1 MSKFYKIFSLLLVA
15 CLATVGAWAQ
25 TPVRSLEDLENGAA
39 YSIKSEGRGYLIY
52 DASKDASRAWCSD
65 NTKNGAT
72 VTFDQKDL
80 NHLWT
85 FYKSANGGCYL
96 YNLGAQK
103 FLYKDASVTG
113 TTFSIEPLG
122 SDVTLKASTSPS
134 RWGHEGDI
142 ENYPV
147 VIAFGD
153 NEINLSI
160 DQIPSVFTNWNDTGD
175 TGNIMQIVKVA
186 DVSEE
191 LMTAIEAAVTEY
203 EVEPVTDL
211 TTLDNGKAY
220 FVKTARGQWAYDPAY
235 SFTAD
240 EETFSGENFL
250 VSSTASGVSATL
262 DDANKGFVLLKTYHG
277 KYRLWSVG
285 AQKFVG
291 LGTQVNDSP
300 VFSNTSLSAEP
311 LLADTLTFLNGTAG
325 NAKYPTV
332 IAINGQQLGIS
343 NNYGKAGGLIAG
355 YNDVSDQGNNCGI
368 YESTL
373 TPSTENLLA
382 LAGAVEAPVYMPA
395 SIVPASGEVTEPLS
409 SITITLP
416 SSAYMAGKWSV
427 KPQLFNGN
435 GEAIG
440 EPEGMWGSGGVLT
453 VKFGTTLTE
462 PGTYTVVIPE
472 GMFGDTKFNPYTA
485 DNGISKGGTWNPE
498 LRLTYT
504 IPMPP
509 ANTLAYTTVAPEN
522 ESTLTKGLETATLT
536 YAEEL
541 GFADATAINVLNAA
555 SETVATATLAVSTE
569 SANEAVLTLS
579 EKLTENGT
587 YTINVPEGYIYNNLY
602 DAEADDKGV
611 ADGALYNPAF
621 TLTFT
626 VDYKA
631 TLTPTVTP
639 DSETP
644 VESLESVTLTFEKP
658 VTYDESKT
666 VSIFSRMQGSYTP
679 TVEVSADDATQV
691 VLTLAE
697 PIASRG
703 LYMLSIPEEAFTA
716 EDGTFNPEVNSQI
729 TVTPPANTFMYD
741 STTPANGAKV
751 AVLDTVKF
759 TYACWAFPDNFTAID
774 VLDANGE
781 TVTTGTLAY
790 DDYDYNSV
798 NLVLATPIEAAG
810 TYTINVPEQ
819 YIYDEWYNEFADD
832 KGLSSGATYNPA
844 YTLSFTVTGPYPV
857 NFDKDMNR
865 TRTDRTLNSVTL
877 TESGKSGQTVTPA
890 NTSKIYNDQHETAV
904 LTCTAG
910 STLTATFNY
919 SGTWMHGYVYIDTEN
934 DGAFSFNEGSTDQSG
949 TDLKT
954 FAFYSGSFTNDASGY
969 NSAGESISGDAR
981 ANINPPSFT
990 APTTPGTYR
999 IRFKVDWNSVD
1010 PGGQKAADG
1019 SVTGSNGIAANGG
1032 YILDATLEVV
1042 EPSPL
1047 APLTPTNVTPAA
1059 GETVS
1064 SFTAATLTF
1073 DTDINYDSEK
1083 TVSIY
1088 DRSYNTYTA
1097 TVTVE
1102 GNTATISVEEPITQ
1116 TGYYTIE
1123 IPASTF
1129 TTEEGRSNEAF
1140 TTSFIVQAPANS
1152 FEYESVSP
1160 ANGTTV
1166 ASLSTITL
1174 TYSENVN
1181 GTIINDSP
1189 IEVKDAEGNTVTTA
1203 TLATDNGIWNI
1214 VRIALA
1220 SEIKTNGTY
1229 TLTVPEEFIG
1239 NEAYIGWQPDKGA
1252 GLGGKYNPAFTL
1264 TYTVDITLG
1273 IDSLT
1278 IDNAAGKTVY
1288 SIDGRQ
1294 VSGKLQRGTYIIN
1307 GQKRFVK

>member
-1 MSKFYKIFSLLLVA
+1 MK
-15 CLATVGAWAQ
+15 
-25 TPVRSLEDLENGAA
+25 NGAA
-39 YSIKSEGRGYLIY
+39 YSIKSEGRGYLIF
-52 DASKDASRAWCSD
+52 DAGKDASRAWCSD
-65 NTKNGAT
+65 NTTNGAT
-72 VTFDQKDL
+72 VTFDQTNL

-85 FYKSANGGCYL
+85 FYTSAKGGRYL
-96 YNLGAQK
+96 FNLGAQK
-103 FLYKDASVTG
+103 FLYKNGGATILTS
-113 TTFSIEPLG
+113 EPLG
-122 SDVTLKASTSPS
+122 SDVTFKAATSAS
-134 RWGHEGDI
+134 KEDF
-142 ENYPV
+142 PV

-153 NEINLSI
+153 NEINLST
-160 DQIPSVFTNWNDTGD
+160 DQTTSVFTNWNDTGD
-175 TGNIMQIVKVA
+175 TGNIMQIVKVT

-191 LMTAIEAAVTEY
+191 LMAAIEAAVTEY
-203 EVEPVTDL
+203 EAEPITDL
-211 TTLDNGKAY
+211 TSLDNGKAY

-262 DDANKGFVLLKTYHG
+262 DDASKGFVLLKTYHG

-311 LLADTLTFLNGTAG
+311 LLADTLSFLDGTAG

-368 YESTL
+368 YATTL
-373 TPSTENLLA
+373 TPSTESLLA
-382 LAGAVEAPVYMPA
+382 LAGAVEAPVYLPA
-395 SIVPASGEVTEPLS
+395 SIVPASGEITEPLS

-440 EPEGMWGSGGVLT
+440 EPEGIWGNGGVLT
-453 VKFGTTLTE
+453 IKFGTTLTA

-472 GMFGDTKFNPYTA
+472 GMFGDTKFNPYSA

-509 ANTLAYTTVAPEN
+509 ANSLAYTTVAPEN

-536 YAEEL
+536 YGEEL
-541 GFADATAINVLNAA
+541 GFADGTPINVLNAA
-555 SETVATATLAVSTE
+555 SEPVATATLAVSTE
-569 SANEAVLTLS
+569 NASEAVLTLS

-587 YTINVPEGYIYNNLY
+587 YTITVPEGYIYNNLY

-611 ADGALYNPAF
+611 AEGATFNPAF
-621 TLTFT
+621 TLTYT

-639 DSETP
+639 DSETT
-644 VESLESVTLTFEKP
+644 VESLASVSLTFEKP
-658 VTYDESKT
+658 VTYNESKPI
-666 VSIFSRMQGSYTP
+666 SILSKLQGSFAT
-679 TVEVSADDATQV
+679 TVEVSAEDATQV
-691 VLTLAE
+691 TLTLDE
-697 PIASRG
+697 PIAATG

-729 TVTPPANTFMYD
+729 TVQAPANTFMYD
-741 STTPANGAKV
+741 STTPANGATV
-751 AVLDTVKF
+751 VTLDSIKI
-759 TYACWAFPDNFTAID
+759 TYDCWAFPDNFNPIN

-781 TVTTGTLAY
+781 TVTTATLAS
-790 DDYDYNSV
+790 DDSDWNSV
-798 NLVLATPIEAAG
+798 NLVLAAPIETAG
-810 TYTINVPEQ
+810 TYSITVPEQ
-819 YIYDEWYNEFADD
+819 SIYDEWYNEFAED
-832 KGLSSGATYNPA
+832 KGVSSGATYNPA

-857 NFDKDMNR
+857 NFDKNMNSSR
-865 TRTDRTLNSVTL
+865 ADRTLNSVTL
-877 TESGKSGQTVTPA
+877 TEEGQAGQTVTVA
-890 NTSKIYNDQHETAV
+890 NTSKIYNDQHETAT
-904 LTCTAG
+904 LTCAAG
-910 STLTATFNY
+910 STLTATFSY

-934 DGAFSFNEGSTDQSG
+934 DGAFSFNEGNTDQSG
-949 TDLKT
+949 TDLKA

-969 NSAGESISGDAR
+969 NSAGQSITGDNR

-1019 SVTGSNGIAANGG
+1019 TVTSSNGIAANGG
-1032 YILDATLEVV
+1032 YILDATLEVT

-1047 APLTPTNVTPAA
+1047 APLTPTSVTPAA

-1102 GNTATISVEEPITQ
+1102 GNTATISVAEPITQ

-1123 IPASTF
+1123 VPASTF
-1129 TTEEGRSNEAF
+1129 TTEEGRSNDVI

-1166 ASLSTITL
+1166 ASLSSITL

-1181 GTIINDSP
+1181 GTIINESP
-1189 IEVKDAEGNTVTTA
+1189 IEVTDAEGNTVTTA
-1203 TLATDNGIWNI
+1203 TLSTDMSIWNI
-1214 VRIALA
+1214 VHITLA

-1229 TLTVPEEFIG
+1229 TLTIPEEFIG
-1239 NEAYIGWQPDKGA
+1239 NEAYIGSQPDKGA

-1264 TYTVDITLG
+1264 TYTVDSTLG
-1273 IDSLT
+1273 IDTLT

-1288 SIDGRQ
+1288 SIDGRK
-1294 VSGKLQRGTYIIN
+1294 VSGKLQRGTYIID

>member
-25 TPVRSLEDLENGAA
+25 TPVKTVEDLENGAA
-39 YSIKSEGRGYLIY
+39 YSIKSEGRGYLIF
-52 DASKDASRAWCSD
+52 DAGKDASRAWCSD
-65 NTKNGAT
+65 NTTHGAT
-72 VTFDQKDL
+72 VTFDQTNL

-85 FYKSANGGCYL
+85 FYTSANGGRYL
-96 YNLGAQK
+96 FNLGAQK
-103 FLYKDASVTG
+103 FLYKNGGATILTS
-113 TTFSIEPLG
+113 EPLG
-122 SDVTLKASTSPS
+122 SDVTFKAATSAS
-134 RWGHEGDI
+134 KEDF
-142 ENYPV
+142 PV

-153 NEINLSI
+153 NEINLST
-160 DQIPSVFTNWNDTGD
+160 DQTTSVFTNWNDTGD

-186 DVSEE
+186 DVPTE
-191 LMTAIEAAVTEY
+191 LMAAIEAAVTEY
-203 EVEPVTDL
+203 EAEPITDL
-211 TTLDNGKAY
+211 TSLDNGKAY

-262 DDANKGFVLLKTYHG
+262 DDASKGFVLLKTYHG

-311 LLADTLTFLNGTAG
+311 LLADTLSFLDGTAG

-368 YESTL
+368 YATTL
-373 TPSTENLLA
+373 TPSTESLLA
-382 LAGAVEAPVYMPA
+382 LAGAVEAPVYLPA
-395 SIVPASGEVTEPLS
+395 SIVPASGEITEPLS

-440 EPEGMWGSGGVLT
+440 EPEGIWGNGGVLT
-453 VKFGTTLTE
+453 IKFGTTLTA

-472 GMFGDTKFNPYTA
+472 GMFGDTKFNPYSA
-485 DNGISKGGTWNPE
+485 DNGISKGGTWNAE
-498 LRLTYT
+498 MRLTYT

-509 ANTLAYTTVAPEN
+509 ANSLAYATLAPEN

-536 YAEEL
+536 YGEEL
-541 GFADATAINVLNAA
+541 GYADGTPINVLNAA
-555 SETVATATLAVSTE
+555 SEPVATATLAVSTE
-569 SANEAVLTLS
+569 NASEAVLTLS
-579 EKLTENGT
+579 EKITENGT
-587 YTINVPEGYIYNNLY
+587 YTITVPEGYIYNNLY

-611 ADGALYNPAF
+611 AEGATFNPAF
-621 TLTFT
+621 TLTYT

-639 DSETP
+639 DSETT
-644 VESLESVTLTFEKP
+644 VESLASVSLTFEKP
-658 VTYDESKT
+658 VTYNESKPI
-666 VSIFSRMQGSYTP
+666 SIFSKLQGSFAT
-679 TVEVSADDATQV
+679 TVEVSAEDATQV
-691 VLTLAE
+691 TLTLDE
-697 PIASRG
+697 PIAATG
-703 LYMLSIPEEAFTA
+703 LYMLSIPEEAFMA

-729 TVTPPANTFMYD
+729 TVQAPANTFI
-741 STTPANGAKV
+741 SQTTTPANGATV
-751 AVLDTVKF
+751 VTLDSIKI
-759 TYACWAFPDNFTAID
+759 TYDCWAFPDNFNPIN

-781 TVTTGTLAY
+781 TVTTATLAS
-790 DDYDYNSV
+790 DDSDWNSV
-798 NLVLATPIEAAG
+798 NLVLAAPIETAG
-810 TYTINVPEQ
+810 TYSITVPEQ
-819 YIYDEWYNEFADD
+819 SIYDEWYNEFAED
-832 KGLSSGATYNPA
+832 KGVSSGATYNPA

-857 NFDKDMNR
+857 NFDKNMNSSR
-865 TRTDRTLNSVTL
+865 ADRTLNSVTL
-877 TESGKSGQTVTPA
+877 TEEGQAGQTVTVA
-890 NTSKIYNDQHETAV
+890 NTSKIYNDQHETTT
-904 LTCTAG
+904 LTCNAG

-934 DGAFSFNEGSTDQSG
+934 DGAFSFNEGNTDQSG
-949 TDLKT
+949 TDLKA
-954 FAFYSGSFTNDASGY
+954 FAFYSGDFNNDASGY
-969 NSAGESISGDAR
+969 NSAGQNITGNDR

-1019 SVTGSNGIAANGG
+1019 TVTSSNGIAANGG
-1032 YILDATLEVV
+1032 YILDATLEVT

-1047 APLTPTNVTPAA
+1047 APLTPTSVTPAA

-1102 GNTATISVEEPITQ
+1102 GNTATISVAEPITQ

-1123 IPASTF
+1123 VPASTF
-1129 TTEEGRSNEAF
+1129 TTEEGRSNDVI

-1166 ASLSTITL
+1166 ASLGSITL

-1181 GTIINDSP
+1181 GTIINESP
-1189 IEVKDAEGNTVTTA
+1189 IEVTDAEGNTVTTA
-1203 TLATDNGIWNI
+1203 TLSTDMSIWNI
-1214 VRIALA
+1214 VHITLA

-1229 TLTVPEEFIG
+1229 TLTIPEEFIG
-1239 NEAYIGWQPDKGA
+1239 NEAYIGSQPDKGA

-1264 TYTVDITLG
+1264 TYTVDSTLG
-1273 IDSLT
+1273 IDTLT

-1288 SIDGRQ
+1288 SIDGRK
-1294 VSGKLQRGTYIIN
+1294 VSGKLQRGTYIID

>member
-1 MSKFYKIFSLLLVA
+1 MGAAPVK
-15 CLATVGAWAQ
+15 TV
-25 TPVRSLEDLENGAA
+25 EDLENGAA

-52 DASKDASRAWCSD
+52 DAGKDASRAWCSD
-65 NTKNGAT
+65 NTTNGAT
-72 VTFDQKDL
+72 VNFDQTNL

-85 FYKSANGGCYL
+85 FYTSANGGRYL
-96 YNLGAQK
+96 FNLGAQK
-103 FLYKDASVTG
+103 FLYKNGGATILTS
-113 TTFSIEPLG
+113 EPLG
-122 SDVTLKASTSPS
+122 SDVTFKAATSAS
-134 RWGHEGDI
+134 KEDF
-142 ENYPV
+142 PV

-153 NEINLSI
+153 NEINLST
-160 DQIPSVFTNWNDTGD
+160 DQTTSVFTNWNDTGD

-186 DVSEE
+186 DVPTE
-191 LMTAIEAAVTEY
+191 LMAAIEAAVTEY
-203 EVEPVTDL
+203 EAEPITDL
-211 TTLDNGKAY
+211 TSLDNGKAY

-262 DDANKGFVLLKTYHG
+262 DDASKGFVLLKTYHG

-311 LLADTLTFLNGTAG
+311 LLADTLSFLDGTAG

-368 YESTL
+368 YATTL
-373 TPSTENLLA
+373 TPSTESLLA
-382 LAGAVEAPVYMPA
+382 LAGAVEAPVYLPA
-395 SIVPASGEVTEPLS
+395 SIVPASGEITEPLS

-440 EPEGMWGSGGVLT
+440 EPEGIWGNGGVLT
-453 VKFGTTLTE
+453 IKFGTTLTA

-472 GMFGDTKFNPYTA
+472 GMFGDTKFNPYSA

-498 LRLTYT
+498 MRLTYT

-509 ANTLAYTTVAPEN
+509 ANSLAYATLAPEN

-536 YAEEL
+536 YGEEL
-541 GFADATAINVLNAA
+541 GYADGTPINVLNAA
-555 SETVATATLAVSTE
+555 SEPVATATLAVSTE
-569 SANEAVLTLS
+569 NASEAVLTLS
-579 EKLTENGT
+579 EKITENGT
-587 YTINVPEGYIYNNLY
+587 YTITVPEGYIYNNLY

-611 ADGALYNPAF
+611 AEGATFNPAF
-621 TLTFT
+621 TLTYT

-639 DSETP
+639 DSETT
-644 VESLESVTLTFEKP
+644 VESLASVSLTFEKP
-658 VTYDESKT
+658 VTYNESKPI
-666 VSIFSRMQGSYTP
+666 SILSKFQGSFAT

-691 VLTLAE
+691 TLTLDE
-697 PIASRG
+697 PIAATG

-729 TVTPPANTFMYD
+729 TVQAPANTFMYD
-741 STTPANGAKV
+741 STTPANGATV
-751 AVLDTVKF
+751 VTLDSIKI
-759 TYACWAFPDNFTAID
+759 TYDCWAFPDNFNPIN

-781 TVTTGTLAY
+781 TVTTATLAS
-790 DDYDYNSV
+790 DDSDWNSV
-798 NLVLATPIEAAG
+798 NLVLAAPIETAG
-810 TYTINVPEQ
+810 TYSITVPEQ
-819 YIYDEWYNEFADD
+819 SIYDEWYNEFAED
-832 KGLSSGATYNPA
+832 KGVLSGATYNPEF
-844 YTLSFTVTGPYPV
+844 TLSFTVTGPYPV

-877 TESGKSGQTVTPA
+877 TEAGKAGQTVTLA
-890 NTSKIYNDQHETAV
+890 NTSKIYNDQHETST

-910 STLTATFNY
+910 STLTAAFNY
-919 SGTWMHGYVYIDTEN
+919 NGDWMHGYVYIDTDN
-934 DGAFSFNEGSTDQSG
+934 DYAFSFNEGNTDQSG
-949 TDLKT
+949 TDLKA
-954 FAFYSGSFTNDASGY
+954 FAFYSGDFNNDASGY
-969 NSAGESISGDAR
+969 NSAGQNITGNDR

-1010 PGGQKAADG
+1010 PGGQLAADHTIFG
-1019 SVTGSNGIAANGG
+1019 QNGIGKNGG
-1032 YILDATLEVV
+1032 YILDATLEVT

-1047 APLTPTNVTPAA
+1047 APLTPTSVTPAA

-1088 DRSYNTYTA
+1088 NRSHDTYTA

-1102 GNTATISVEEPITQ
+1102 GNTATISVAEPITQ

-1123 IPASTF
+1123 VPASTF
-1129 TTEEGRSNEAF
+1129 TTEEGRSNDVI

-1166 ASLSTITL
+1166 ASLGSITL

-1181 GTIINDSP
+1181 GTIINESP
-1189 IEVKDAEGNTVTTA
+1189 IEVTDAEGNTVTTA
-1203 TLATDNGIWNI
+1203 TLSTDMSIWNI
-1214 VRIALA
+1214 VHITLA

-1229 TLTVPEEFIG
+1229 TLTIPEEFIG
-1239 NEAYIGWQPDKGA
+1239 NEAYIGSQPDKGA

-1264 TYTVDITLG
+1264 TYTVDSTLG
-1273 IDSLT
+1273 IDTLT

-1288 SIDGRQ
+1288 SIDGRK
-1294 VSGKLQRGTYIIN
+1294 VSGKLQRGTYIID

>member
-25 TPVRSLEDLENGAA
+25 TPVKTVEDLENGAA

-52 DASKDASRAWCSD
+52 DAGKDASRAWCSD
-65 NTKNGAT
+65 NTTNGAT
-72 VTFDQKDL
+72 VTFDQTNL

-85 FYKSANGGCYL
+85 FYTSANGGRYL
-96 YNLGAQK
+96 FNLGAQK
-103 FLYKDASVTG
+103 FLYKNGGATILTS
-113 TTFSIEPLG
+113 EPLG
-122 SDVTLKASTSPS
+122 SDVTFKAATSAS
-134 RWGHEGDI
+134 KEDF
-142 ENYPV
+142 PV

-153 NEINLSI
+153 NEINLST
-160 DQIPSVFTNWNDTGD
+160 DQTTSVFTNWNDTGD
-175 TGNIMQIVKVA
+175 TGNIMQIVKVT

-191 LMTAIEAAVTEY
+191 LMAAIEAAVTEY
-203 EVEPVTDL
+203 EAEPITDL
-211 TTLDNGKAY
+211 TSLDNGKAY

-262 DDANKGFVLLKTYHG
+262 DDASKGFVLLKTYHG

-311 LLADTLTFLNGTAG
+311 LLADTLSFLDGTAG

-368 YESTL
+368 YATTL
-373 TPSTENLLA
+373 TPSTESLLA
-382 LAGAVEAPVYMPA
+382 LAGAVEAPVYLPA
-395 SIVPASGEVTEPLS
+395 SIVPASGEITEPLS

-440 EPEGMWGSGGVLT
+440 EPEGIWGNGGVLT
-453 VKFGTTLTE
+453 IKFGTTLTA

-472 GMFGDTKFNPYTA
+472 GMFGDTKFNPYSA

-509 ANTLAYTTVAPEN
+509 ANSLAYTTVAPEN

-536 YAEEL
+536 YGEEL
-541 GFADATAINVLNAA
+541 GFADGTPINVLNAA
-555 SETVATATLAVSTE
+555 DEPVATATLAVSTE
-569 SANEAVLTLS
+569 NASEAVLTLS

-587 YTINVPEGYIYNNLY
+587 YTITVPEGYIYNSLY

-611 ADGALYNPAF
+611 AEGATFNPAF
-621 TLTFT
+621 TLTYT

-639 DSETP
+639 DSETT
-644 VESLESVTLTFEKP
+644 VESLASVSLTFEKP
-658 VTYDESKT
+658 VTYNESKPI
-666 VSIFSRMQGSYTP
+666 SILSKLQGSFAT
-679 TVEVSADDATQV
+679 TVEVSAEDATQV
-691 VLTLAE
+691 TLTLDE
-697 PIASRG
+697 PIAATG
-703 LYMLSIPEEAFTA
+703 LYMLSIPEEAFMA

-729 TVTPPANTFMYD
+729 TVQAPANTFI
-741 STTPANGAKV
+741 SQTTTPANGATV
-751 AVLDTVKF
+751 VTLDSIKI
-759 TYACWAFPDNFTAID
+759 TYDCWAFPDNFNPIN

-781 TVTTGTLAY
+781 TVTTATLAS
-790 DDYDYNSV
+790 DDSDWNSV
-798 NLVLATPIEAAG
+798 NLVLAAPIETAG
-810 TYTINVPEQ
+810 TYSITVPEQ
-819 YIYDEWYNEFADD
+819 SIYDEWYNEFAED
-832 KGLSSGATYNPA
+832 KGVLSGATYNPEF
-844 YTLSFTVTGPYPV
+844 TLSFTVTGPYPV

-877 TESGKSGQTVTPA
+877 TEEGQAGQTVTVA
-890 NTSKIYNDQHETAV
+890 NTSKIYNDQHETTT
-904 LTCTAG
+904 LTCNAG

-934 DGAFSFNEGSTDQSG
+934 DGAFSFNEGNTDQSG
-949 TDLKT
+949 TDLKA

-969 NSAGESISGDAR
+969 NSAGQSITGDNR

-1019 SVTGSNGIAANGG
+1019 TVTSSNGIAANGG
-1032 YILDATLEVV
+1032 YILDATLEVT

-1047 APLTPTNVTPAA
+1047 APLTPTSVTPAA

-1102 GNTATISVEEPITQ
+1102 GNTATISVAEPITQ

-1123 IPASTF
+1123 VPASTF
-1129 TTEEGRSNEAF
+1129 TTEEGRSNDVI

-1166 ASLSTITL
+1166 ASLSSITL

-1181 GTIINDSP
+1181 GTIINESP
-1189 IEVKDAEGNTVTTA
+1189 IEVTDAEGNTVTTA
-1203 TLATDNGIWNI
+1203 TLSTDMSIWNI
-1214 VRIALA
+1214 VHITLA

-1229 TLTVPEEFIG
+1229 TLTIPEEFIG
-1239 NEAYIGWQPDKGA
+1239 NEAYIGSQPDKGA
-1252 GLGGKYNPAFTL
+1252 GLSGKYNPAFTL
-1264 TYTVDITLG
+1264 TYTVDSTLG
-1273 IDSLT
+1273 IDTLT

-1288 SIDGRQ
+1288 SIDGRK
-1294 VSGKLQRGTYIIN
+1294 VSGKLQRGTYIID

>member
-25 TPVRSLEDLENGAA
+25 TPVKTVEDLENGAA

-52 DASKDASRAWCSD
+52 DAGKDASRAWCSD
-65 NTKNGAT
+65 NTTNGAT
-72 VTFDQKDL
+72 VTFDQTNL

-85 FYKSANGGCYL
+85 FYTSANGGRYL
-96 YNLGAQK
+96 FNLGAQK
-103 FLYKDASVTG
+103 FLYKNGGATILTS
-113 TTFSIEPLG
+113 EPLG
-122 SDVTLKASTSPS
+122 SDVTFKAATSAS
-134 RWGHEGDI
+134 KEDF
-142 ENYPV
+142 PV

-153 NEINLSI
+153 NEINLST
-160 DQIPSVFTNWNDTGD
+160 DQTTSVFTNWNDTGD
-175 TGNIMQIVKVA
+175 TGNIMQIVKVT

-191 LMTAIEAAVTEY
+191 LMAAIEAAVTEY
-203 EVEPVTDL
+203 EAEPITDL
-211 TTLDNGKAY
+211 TSLDNGKAY
-220 FVKTARGQWAYDPAY
+220 FVKTARGQWVYDPAY

-262 DDANKGFVLLKTYHG
+262 DDASKGFVLLKTYHG

-311 LLADTLTFLNGTAG
+311 LLADTLSFLEGTAG

-368 YESTL
+368 YATTL
-373 TPSTENLLA
+373 TPSTESLLA
-382 LAGAVEAPVYMPA
+382 LAGAVDAPVYLPA
-395 SIVPASGEVTEPLS
+395 SIVPASGEITEPLS

-440 EPEGMWGSGGVLT
+440 EPEGIWGNGGVLT
-453 VKFGTTLTE
+453 IKFGTTLTA

-472 GMFGDTKFNPYTA
+472 GMFGDTKFNPYSA

-509 ANTLAYTTVAPEN
+509 ANSLAYTTVAPEN
-522 ESTLTKGLETATLT
+522 ESTLTKGFETATLT

-541 GFADATAINVLNAA
+541 GFADGTPINVLNAA
-555 SETVATATLAVSTE
+555 GEPVATATLAVSTE
-569 SANEAVLTLS
+569 NANEAVLTLS

-587 YTINVPEGYIYNNLY
+587 YTITVPEGYIYNSLY

-611 ADGALYNPAF
+611 AEGATFNPAF
-621 TLTFT
+621 TLTYT

-639 DSETP
+639 DSETT
-644 VESLESVTLTFEKP
+644 VESLASVSLSFEKP
-658 VTYDESKT
+658 VTYNESKPI
-666 VSIFSRMQGSYTP
+666 SILSKFQGSFAT
-679 TVEVSADDATQV
+679 TVEVSAEDATQV
-691 VLTLAE
+691 TLTLDE
-697 PIASRG
+697 PIAATG
-703 LYMLSIPEEAFTA
+703 LYLLSIPEEAFTA

-729 TVTPPANTFMYD
+729 TVQAPANTFIFQT
-741 STTPANGAKV
+741 TTPANGA
-751 AVLDTVKF
+751 TVVTLESIKI
-759 TYACWAFPDNFTAID
+759 TYDCYAFPDNFNPIN

-781 TVTTGTLAY
+781 TVTTATLAS
-790 DDYDYNSV
+790 DDSDWNSV
-798 NLVLATPIEAAG
+798 NLVLAAPIETAG
-810 TYTINVPEQ
+810 TYSITVPEQ
-819 YIYDEWYNEFADD
+819 SIYDEWYNEFVED
-832 KGLSSGATYNPA
+832 KGVSSGATYNPA

-857 NFDKDMNR
+857 NFDKDTAANPNIAGR
-865 TRTDRTLNSVTL
+865 VLNGVTL
-877 TESGKSGQTVTPA
+877 TESGKSGQTIAVA
-890 NTSKIYNDQHETAV
+890 NTAKIYNDQHETAT

-910 STLTATFNY
+910 STLTATFDY
-919 SGTWMHGYVYIDTEN
+919 TGAPGSWMHGYVFIDTDN
-934 DGAFSFNEGSTDQSG
+934 DKEFSFRKGDMDQTG
-949 TDLKT
+949 TEVYAY
-954 FAFYSGSFTNDASGY
+954 AFYSGDFNNDNSGK
-969 NSAGESISGDAR
+969 NNAGQTVTDNAR
-981 ANINPPSFT
+981 AQINPPSFT

-1010 PGGQKAADG
+1010 PGGQLAADHTIFG
-1019 SVTGSNGIAANGG
+1019 QNGIGKNGG
-1032 YILDATLEVV
+1032 YILDATLEVT

-1047 APLTPTNVTPAA
+1047 APLTPTSVTPAA

-1088 DRSYNTYTA
+1088 NRSHDTYTA

-1102 GNTATISVEEPITQ
+1102 GNTATISVAEPITQ

-1123 IPASTF
+1123 VPASTF
-1129 TTEEGRSNEAF
+1129 TTEEGRSNDVI

-1166 ASLSTITL
+1166 ASLGSITL

-1181 GTIINDSP
+1181 GTIINESP
-1189 IEVKDAEGNTVTTA
+1189 IEVTDAEGNTVTTA
-1203 TLATDNGIWNI
+1203 TLSTDMSIWNI
-1214 VRIALA
+1214 VHITLA

-1229 TLTVPEEFIG
+1229 TLTIPEEFIG
-1239 NEAYIGWQPDKGA
+1239 NEAYIGSQPDKGA

-1264 TYTVDITLG
+1264 TYTVDSTLG
-1273 IDSLT
+1273 IDTLT
-1278 IDNAAGKTVY
+1278 IDDAAGKTVY
-1288 SIDGRQ
+1288 SIDGRK
-1294 VSGKLQRGTYIIN
+1294 VSGKLQRGTYIID